1 MSRDEV
7 VSLTGDHVKSIVQ
20 ANERMAEQAM
30 RVIATAYAE
39 LPPEVKELNE
49 GTIKGKLVFTGLSGM
64 VDPPH
69 KEAKEAIA
77 QCKRSGIKVVMIT
90 GDHRITAESVGREL
104 ELPAGKTITGTELE
118 QMSEEG
124 LSHSIGQISIFARI
138 EPLQKLR
145 IVNAFKN
152 QGYVVAVTGDGVN
165 DAPALKSAN
174 IGISMGITGTDVA
187 KEASDMVLADDNFAS
202 IVSAVEEG
210 RAIFNRLRNVVFFL
224 LSTNFG
230 ELLALVICVSLI
242 GKTPLLAL
250 QIIWINLVTDTT
262 VSIPL
267 GLEPKFGD
275 ELEQPPRDPRVG
287 IVFPGLFLRVLFMAT
302 LMGIGIFVVFN
313 WAHTRTG
320 LIEAQTIAFCTMAIF
335 EWFRSFNARS
345 DEHPVYKMG
354 LLRNRWLMAT
364 LSTAILLQIAVVYVP
379 FLQVAFGTVPIGLD
393 KWGIAVL
400 AGGSL
405 FIIEEL
411 RKVFFP
417 KLFALGKWRPLKE

>member
-1 MSRDEV
+1 M
-7 VSLTGDHVKSIVQ
+7 
-20 ANERMAEQAM
+20 
-30 RVIATAYAE
+30 
-39 LPPEVKELNE
+39 
-49 GTIKGKLVFTGLSGM
+49 
-64 VDPPH
+64 
-69 KEAKEAIA
+69 
-77 QCKRSGIKVVMIT
+77 
-90 GDHRITAESVGREL
+90 
-104 ELPAGKTITGTELE
+104 
-118 QMSEEG
+118 
-124 LSHSIGQISIFARI
+124 
-138 EPLQKLR
+138 
-145 IVNAFKN
+145 
-152 QGYVVAVTGDGVN
+152 
-165 DAPALKSAN
+165 
-174 IGISMGITGTDVA
+174 
-187 KEASDMVLADDNFAS
+187 
-202 IVSAVEEG
+202 
-210 RAIFNRLRNVVFFL
+210 
-224 LSTNFG
+224 
-230 ELLALVICVSLI
+230 SLI

-287 IVFPGLFLRVLFMAT
+287 IIFPGLFLRVVFMAT
-302 LMGIGIFVVFN
+302 MMGVGIFVVFN
-313 WAHTRTG
+313 WAHARIG
-320 LIEAQTIAFCTMAIF
+320 LAEAQTIAFCTMAIF

-345 DEHPVYKMG
+345 DEHPVYKLG

-393 KWGIAVL
+393 KWGIAIL